1 MLKILVTGSDGR
13 FGKVLKKIKTKNKFI
28 FKNKKQLDILSATSI
43 KNNIKKFK
51 PDCILHLPLSRPKS
65 IHIRDK

>member
-28 FKNKKQLDILSATSI
+28 FKNKKQLDILSCDSI
-43 KNNIKKFK
+43 KRILNYINQNI
-51 PDCILHLPLSRPKS
+51 CYI
-65 IHIRDK
+65 